1 VAERTAQDLA
11 LEGVRG
17 IEVAPEVGARALARE
32 EHAGV
37 LARAVVGDPSG
48 SGGRPARP
56 GLDRQV
62 RRAPQVAFG
71 KPAGS
76 QEAPDDADVDGL
88 AVVRGAHDGNEIV
101 RERLGDPA
109 QGHGRLQRLHR
120 GTREDEAVRV
130 ADGGEDA
137 ALRIAHDHVA
147 EVDAFHETRAHDPD
161 ERRGGRHTRSLASR
175 ADGGAGGVVSV
186 SWRA

>member
-1 VAERTAQDLA
+1 M
-11 LEGVRG
+11 
-17 IEVAPEVGARALARE
+17 
-32 EHAGV
+32 

-48 SGGRPARP
+48 SGGRPASL

-71 KPAGS
+71 QPAGS
-76 QEAPDDADVDGL
+76 QQAPDDADVDGL
-88 AVVRGAHDGNEIV
+88 AVVRGAHDRDELV

-109 QGHGRLQRLHR
+109 QGHGRLQRFHR
-120 GTREDEAVRV
+120 GAREDEAIRV
-130 ADGGEDA
+130 AEGGEDA
-137 ALRIAHDHVA
+137 AFGVAHDHVA
-147 EVDAFHETRAHDPD
+147 EVDALHETRTHDPD

-175 ADGGAGGVVSV
+175 AEGGVGGVVSV